1 MYSRQSLLFG
11 RNKRQK
17 VSPYA
22 DEEAEKPTPDPKE
35 EEKKDEQVSQ
45 HPLHIGKAMPDEEEE
60 AQGPASTIGIV
71 PKISFR
77 WIFSGPSSSGKSN
90 AARWLLDKFYSKVF
104 DRVILLSPTAEID
117 PVWQKLK
124 ILKKKDRITK
134 MSMSPIKR
142 LLREQE
148 AEVKR
153 VGKKKAK
160 KVLVIYDD
168 TIGDKSV
175 INDPKF
181 LVSFIRGRHFCVSCF
196 VMTQSYTKIPRAVR
210 LQATALSVFPS
221 FRSEIE
227 RLYEEHGPYQLSKKE
242 WFELVQSAM
251 QKTDDEPFPFFFI
264 DSTKPVE
271 DRYRRCLY
279 TCLTIDPGRRP
290 GNEGERKRKRKN
302 ASADDAQGEGK
313 FQNPAE
319 AAQAKY
325 DRPE

>member
-1 MYSRQSLLFG
+1 MFPRSINYG

-17 VSPYA
+17 LTTYA
-22 DEEAEKPTPDPKE
+22 DEANEKPTKVPDEKE
-35 EEKKDEQVSQ
+35 ENVQR

-60 AQGPASTIGIV
+60 EQGAASKLGIV

-77 WIFSGPSSSGKSN
+77 WIFSGPSASGKSN
-90 AARWLLDKFYSKVF
+90 AARWILDKFYRKVF

-124 ILKKKDRITK
+124 VLKKKDRITK
-134 MSMSPIKR
+134 MSMKPIKA

-153 VGKKKAK
+153 MGKRRAK

-227 RLYEEHGPYQLSKKE
+227 RLYEEHGPYQLNKKE
-242 WFELVQSAM
+242 WFQLVQSAM
-251 QKTDDEPFPFFFI
+251 SKNDQEPYPFFFI

-271 DRYRRCLY
+271 ERYRRCLY
-279 TCLTIDPGRRP
+279 TCLPIDPNRLP
-290 GNEGERKRKRKN
+290 NSDSSRKRKQPPRI
-302 ASADDAQGEGK
+302 QT
-313 FQNPAE
+313 P
-319 AAQAKY
+319 
-325 DRPE
+325 PL